1 VNNSSSPKTR
11 RPRSI
16 SKRLLATI
24 ESRLRENKGVRRTL
38 PVWGRIAVDRQLPF
52 LCVYRHPAKGSDPGT
67 FRFAT
72 SEASYL
78 LCSGRKKLQPEITD
92 LVRTVAEVMVEQFGA
107 FLILELWAGPSDHP
121 VEGPVS
127 TAELVPR
134 FEILAQRRTAEDSIT
149 SAFESS
155 LSRIRL
161 DGRKARV
168 ATRVVSRIG
177 PKRMPSVLP
186 PEIAEQSGCHLYGL
200 EIGPIYR
207 DPVTVEVFPRI
218 LRVLGRQVTVAL
230 RRALFD
236 FTVGNTTHRPPH
248 FHALGRR
255 AVVKALWD
263 VDRMLAEAAESFDF
277 LLQVTPVNG
286 ESAWHQFRKNR
297 FQKKPAFHYRP
308 LPAEPLALKRAL
320 YRTPVERIED
330 PALGMIFRE
339 KLDDIERQITMLQ
352 DRNTSRFLY
361 ESIQQYGAVEES
373 LYNQAIEILEAVPP
387 RSRDGAGGGMF
398 NARKFAERA
407 REEIEYLRL
416 QYPEIGA
423 TVELR
428 SDVTGLMVSRGN
440 LLISA
445 RSSIP
450 SSRVEALIQ
459 HEVGTHVLTYH
470 NGRAQKLRHL
480 YTGLAGYDAL
490 QEGLAVFSEYL
501 VGGLSR
507 PRLRLL
513 AARVAAARWMIDG
526 ATFIDCFRELD
537 GSHGFGARTAFVV
550 TMRTYRAGGLT
561 KDAVY
566 LRGLGQILKHLGSG
580 GQLEPLFIGKI
591 AAQHIPVVRELRW
604 RGVLCEPPLT
614 PRYMNDPAALER
626 LRRARKGLS
635 IIDLLQGR
643 KRK

>member
-1 VNNSSSPKTR
+1 
-11 RPRSI
+11 
-16 SKRLLATI
+16 
-24 ESRLRENKGVRRTL
+24 
-38 PVWGRIAVDRQLPF
+38 
-52 LCVYRHPAKGSDPGT
+52 
-67 FRFAT
+67 
-72 SEASYL
+72 
-78 LCSGRKKLQPEITD
+78 
-92 LVRTVAEVMVEQFGA
+92 
-107 FLILELWAGPSDHP
+107 
-121 VEGPVS
+121 
-127 TAELVPR
+127 
-134 FEILAQRRTAEDSIT
+134 
-149 SAFESS
+149 
-155 LSRIRL
+155 
-161 DGRKARV
+161 
-168 ATRVVSRIG
+168 
-177 PKRMPSVLP
+177 
-186 PEIAEQSGCHLYGL
+186 
-200 EIGPIYR
+200 
-207 DPVTVEVFPRI
+207 
-218 LRVLGRQVTVAL
+218 VAL

-286 ESAWHQFRKNR
+286 EQAWNQFKRSR
-297 FQKKPAFHYRP
+297 FEKRPTFHYRP

-352 DRNTSRFLY
+352 DRNTPRFLY
-361 ESIQQYGAVEES
+361 ESIQQYGKVEDK
-373 LYNQAIEILEAVPP
+373 LYNEAMEILRAVPP
-387 RSRDGAGGGMF
+387 RSRDGAGDGKV
-398 NARKFAERA
+398 NAEQFAERA
-407 REEIEYLRL
+407 REEIEYLRG

-440 LLISA
+440 LLVST
-445 RSSIP
+445 RSNIP

-513 AARVAAARWMIDG
+513 AARVVAARRMIDG
-526 ATFIDCFRELD
+526 ATFIDCFREL
-537 GSHGFGARTAFVV
+537 HNAFGFEARTAFVV
-550 TMRTYRAGGLT
+550 TMRTYRGGGLT

-566 LRGLGQILKHLGSG
+566 LRGLGQILAYLSTG
-580 GQLEPLFIGKI
+580 GKLEPLFIGKI
-591 AAQHIPVVRELRW
+591 AANHIPVVRELRW

-614 PRYMNDPAALER
+614 PRYMNDPEALER
-626 LRRARKGLS
+626 LQRARVGISTL
-635 IIDLLQGR
+635 DLM
-643 KRK
+643 KRSKKK